1 MSDAV
6 NSPFTWPG
14 VPLTVRVDVASSWV
28 ANADVDSVSVGTAAA
43 FAVGALANDV
53 FNLFIFPLFVLNR

>member
-14 VPLTVRVDVASSWV
+14 VPLTVRVEVASSWV

-43 FAVGALANDV
+43 LATGAFANDV
-53 FNLFIFPLFVLNR
+53 FNLFIFLFSF